1 MKRFALSMIGTAAL
15 ALTLVGVPA
24 QASPAD
30 SVQEAAASC
39 GLAGHSKSLGETG
52 FGLRA
57 SATTNSS
64 GCKVTGKLERKSGS
78 GWTHVKTQTKTADGS
93 KNALFNF
100 GCGNRAEYRLIV
112 TTGGDNA
119 TIGSTGKV
127 C

>member
-1 MKRFALSMIGTAAL
+1 MKRLTLSMIGAAAL

-24 QASPAD
+24 QAAPAGP
-30 SVQEAAASC
+30 EAAASC
-39 GLAGHSKSLGETG
+39 KLTGHSKSLGETG

-57 SATTNSS
+57 SATTNQS

-78 GWTHVKTQTKTADGS
+78 GWTGVGTKAETSDGS

-100 GCGNRAEYRLIV
+100 ECGSRAEYRLIV
-112 TTGGDNA
+112 TTGGDSA